1 MENKE
6 LFELT
11 NPQKSIWYT
20 EQFYSGTTV
29 NNICTS
35 GTVFGDIAENL
46 LKQAIK
52 NVVKQNDS
60 FRIHV
65 VLENNIAKQ
74 YIADYKDFN
83 IDVEYIDDESE
94 IERVEKEEA
103 KYKFDV
109 IDSDLFKFKLAIS
122 EGHFAS
128 IILTVNHLIADSWAL
143 GLVIQEILRNYN
155 VLKNNEEITQETF
168 SYVDYINSE
177 KEYKS
182 SKKFENDKSYW
193 NEIFETIPEQATIP
207 SLNNS
212 IKDLSYNAKRLS
224 FEINKELLSKIN
236 DFCRENNIS
245 IFNFFMAIFSIYIGR
260 VSNIDDFVIGTP
272 ILNRSNFKE
281 KHTTGM
287 FVNTVPVRVNNLN
300 DGTFK
305 NLASNF
311 ATKMMGIL
319 RHQKYSYNSV
329 LEDLRAKNE
338 NVPNL
343 YNIIISYQVTKA
355 IDEKFGNYKTNW
367 TFNNYC
373 ANDFNIHIYDI
384 NDTGDLI
391 INYDYLIDKYSAED
405 VTDVH
410 NRIINM
416 INQVLNDNDIGS
428 SDIEIV
434 TPEEK
439 DKILNVFNNTK
450 VDYPKDKTIVDL
462 FEEQVEKTPD
472 NIAVVFEDEKLT
484 YKELN
489 EKANSLARYLINQ
502 DIKPGTVIGLRL
514 NKRLEMIIGILAIIK
529 SGCCYLPI
537 NMQYPQ
543 DRVDFMLSDSNAKLL
558 LGTEDSLTDMEI
570 NLPKI
575 DINLNNDN
583 IYSYETTNLGL
594 KISPE
599 DLIYIIYTS
608 GSTGKPKG
616 AMLCHRNVVR
626 LFKNNKFLFD
636 FSENDAWT
644 MFHSVAFDFS
654 VWEMYGALLF
664 GGKLVLVSD
673 EVAQDPELFLN
684 LMRKEHVTVLNQ
696 TPTYFYKLLKVEL
709 EKEDTDLSVR
719 YIVFGGEALKPNLIK
734 GWYLKY
740 PETKLIN
747 MYGITETT
755 VHVTFKELSES
766 DLESSSSNIGVPI
779 PTLHVIVVDKNLKL
793 LPFGTMGEMC
803 VLGEGVFK
811 GYLNREDLNKTKL
824 IKIPEYSD
832 KLIYRS
838 GDTAIMHKDGHLEY
852 MGRIDTQ
859 VKIRGFRVELGEI
872 EEKILKYSN
881 IDTCIVTKKVDEFD
895 RELLCAYYIKNG
907 PLNIS
912 ALRILLNKHLPAYM
926 VPQYFI
932 EIDKVPIN
940 INGKT
945 DFKAL
950 PLPQNAQTGVEMIK
964 PRNEIDKHLLEI
976 YEKFLHVNNV
986 SMSDSFFEL
995 GGDSLTAINISE
1007 TISKE
1012 LNVEVT
1018 VKDILDKNIIMNLS
1032 DYISGLSNT
1041 DKSSFK
1047 ILPAEEAEFYPL
1059 SSAQKRIY
1067 YASKMIGDENI
1078 VYNVPGAILVNS
1090 ILDKEKVEKC
1100 FKEIIKKQSSFRTSF
1115 LMVND
1120 SIMQKINKSVN
1131 FKINTFENKSTE
1143 INTLINTFPK
1153 AFNLENAPLLRVDLH
1168 YLDNGKTL
1176 LLLESHHIIMDG
1188 SSLEILINEFC
1199 KLYNGENIDNLDI
1212 EYKDFSVWENNFL
1225 ESDMVKDAENYWL
1238 SKFKDSEIPAINLP
1252 YDFSVPSSRS
1262 YNGNTISKQISEKD
1276 FDKYIVSAKK
1286 FGVSPYMFFLSAL
1299 FVLLYKYTGQ
1309 EEIIV
1314 GSPVSGR
1321 NNNQL
1326 QHIIGMFVN
1335 NIAVDG
1341 KIDSSKKFAEFLDA
1355 IKQQVLSD
1363 LEYQNYPYNL
1373 LVKNLDIPSDSTNNP
1388 LFDVMF
1394 AYQNANSNKLTLG
1407 DESVEIIK
1415 SASGISKFNL
1425 SIEIEPD
1432 TRVVNLEYR
1441 TDLFKEDTINRLFE
1455 HFINT
1460 LNVICEN
1467 DDILIKDI
1475 SIISDEEKNRILY
1488 EFNATAVDY
1497 PNDKSV
1503 IELFEDQVKKT
1514 PDNIALVFENTSLT
1528 YKELNEKANQLANF
1542 IKAEGFVPEDIICI
1556 LLDKS
1561 IEMIIAVLAILKNRC
1576 AYLPIDITYPEERIE
1591 YIIKDSKSKL
1601 LLTSKNQNTFNLP
1614 IKSIYIDLDN
1624 NNIYN
1629 SNYKDNISMT
1639 RNSNDLAY
1647 IMYTSGS
1654 TGNPK
1659 GVMIENKSISR
1670 LIINNNYI
1678 KFLEN
1683 DRILQT
1689 GSIVFDACTF
1699 EIWGAFLNG
1708 LPLYIIKKED
1718 LLDESTFHEYIL
1730 KNKITV
1736 LWLTAPLFNQL
1747 CESNPHMFK
1756 TIRCLLT
1763 GGDVLSPK
1771 HINMA
1776 KLANPNL
1783 TIINGYGP
1791 TENTTFSCCYQIDK
1805 KYADSIPIGG
1815 PIANSTGYV
1824 VSTDNNLQPIGLPGE
1839 LWVGGDG
1846 IARGYFNNDK
1856 LTSDK
1861 FIYSNLVNARVYK
1874 TGDLVKWDS
1883 NGHLIFLGRIDNQI
1897 KIRGFRVELSEIT
1910 TVINSYEG
1918 IREAYT
1924 IFDTVHS
1931 QKSICSYLVADKRID
1946 FGDLKKYLGNHLPK
1960 YMIPTYFMQLDFLPI
1975 NQNGKV
1981 NKKLLPKNFE
1991 IHSTKDIILPSSDL
2005 EKKLYDI
2012 FANILN
2018 ISDFSIDDNFFNLG
2032 GDSINAMK
2040 LEVEALKNN
2049 INVTYGDIFKYPS
2062 VKDLANY
2069 IVSCKNTEY
2078 NASNIKEDFKKF
2090 DLILKGNTV
2099 ENLFSESVKLT
2110 PINNVLLTGVTGF
2123 LGSHILDSFIKNT
2136 TGKIYCLIR
2145 PKNNISAKERLKNTL
2160 NFYFDDNY
2168 NYLIDDRIICVEGDI
2183 TKDNLGLSNDDYI
2196 RLGNEITTV
2205 IHSAALVK
2213 HFGNYEEFENINV
2226 GGTKNL
2232 ITFSKKF
2239 NCRLMHIS
2247 TISVSGNNFAEGSFI
2262 ENDFSEDIDYDET
2275 KFYINQNLE
2284 NLYVKSKFLAEK
2296 LVFEAINDGLQ
2307 AYVLRMGNL
2316 TSRYSEGKFQ
2326 QNHYENAFVNRI
2338 KSLLQIGSIPEYM
2351 QEGYVEFTPIDCCA
2365 DAIIDIANHY
2375 NPAFTVFH
2383 VFNEKHVQ
2391 LLDLYDMLR
2400 KIGIDVNIVSTEDFN
2415 TIINNLLEDD
2425 NSTEILSGIIR
2436 DFNSEKKLIYQ
2447 SNIKIKSD
2455 FTKQFLEN
2463 IGFEWPYID
2472 INYIRNYFKYL
2483 IDIGY
2488 LNVKL
2493 KEN

>member
-65 VLENNIAKQ
+65 ILENNIAKQ

-94 IERVEKEEA
+94 IERVEKEEV

-122 EGHFAS
+122 EGNFAC

-155 VLKNNEEITQETF
+155 ALKNNEEITQETF

-300 DGTFK
+300 EGSFK
-305 NLASNF
+305 NLASDF

-355 IDEKFGNYKTNW
+355 FDEKFGDYKTNW

-405 VTDVH
+405 VIDVH
-410 NRIINM
+410 NRIVHM
-416 INQVLNDNDIGS
+416 INQVLTDNDIGS

-434 TPEEK
+434 TPVEK
-439 DKILNVFNNTK
+439 DKILNVFNNTD
-450 VDYPKDKTIVDL
+450 VDYPRDKTIVDL

-472 NIAVVFEDEKLT
+472 NVAVAFEDKKLT
-484 YKELN
+484 YRELN

-626 LFKNNKFLFD
+626 LFKNDKFLFD

-1032 DYISGLSNT
+1032 DYISGLSNI

-1143 INTLINTFPK
+1143 INNLINTFPK
-1153 AFNLENAPLLRVDLH
+1153 AFNLENAPLLRVELH

-1199 KLYNGENIDNLDI
+1199 RLYNGENIDNLDI
-1212 EYKDFSVWENNFL
+1212 EYKDFSVWENDFL
-1225 ESDMVKDAENYWL
+1225 ESDMVKESENYWL
-1238 SKFKDSEIPAINLP
+1238 DKFKNSEIPAINLP

-1314 GSPVSGR
+1314 GSPVTGR

-1326 QHIIGMFVN
+1326 QDIIGMFVN

-1355 IKQQVLSD
+1355 VKQQVLSD
-1363 LEYQNYPYNL
+1363 LKYQNYPYNL
-1373 LVKNLDIPSDSTNNP
+1373 LVKKLDISSDSTNNP

-1441 TDLFKEDTINRLFE
+1441 SDLFKEDTINRLFE

-1488 EFNATAVDY
+1488 EFNDAEFKYNTDDY
-1497 PNDKSV
+1497 
-1503 IELFEDQVKKT
+1503 IHTLFEKQVELT
-1514 PDNIALVFENTSLT
+1514 PNSIALVFEEKTLT
-1528 YKELNEKANQLANF
+1528 YKELNEKANAIAFYLRNNNISQN
-1542 IKAEGFVPEDIICI
+1542 DIVGIM
-1556 LLDKS
+1556 LSRSL
-1561 IEMIIAVLAILKNRC
+1561 ELIIAMLGVLKSGSSYI
-1576 AYLPIDITYPEERIE
+1576 PIDPTYPQKRIE
-1591 YIIKDSKSKL
+1591 YMLQNSNAKL
-1601 LLTSKNQNTFNLP
+1601 LLTNDEISENIDFENKL
-1614 IKSIYIDLDN
+1614 SIDLN
-1624 NNIYN
+1624 NRNLYCLN
-1629 SNYKDNISMT
+1629 KNNLDCNISPE
-1639 RNSNDLAY
+1639 SSAY
-1647 IMYTSGS
+1647 IIYTSGS
-1654 TGNPK
+1654 TGLPK
-1659 GVMIENKSISR
+1659 GVVLKHKSLTNLCYYLNKKVEFLKDNCKYKNMISVTTASFDIFIFESLICLQKGLKVIIANENEQR
-1670 LIINNNYI
+1670 MPNLLNNLIIKNNANAI
-1678 KFLEN
+1678 QMTPSRMQFFIDNIN
-1683 DRILQT
+1683 DIPALSQLKYVVLA
-1689 GSIVFDACTF
+1689 G
-1699 EIWGAFLNG
+1699 EP
-1708 LPLYIIKKED
+1708 LPLNLKNTLISLGIKKV
-1718 LLDESTFHEYIL
+1718 Y
-1730 KNKITV
+1730 
-1736 LWLTAPLFNQL
+1736 
-1747 CESNPHMFK
+1747 
-1756 TIRCLLT
+1756 
-1763 GGDVLSPK
+1763 
-1771 HINMA
+1771 
-1776 KLANPNL
+1776 
-1783 TIINGYGP
+1783 NGYGP
-1791 TENTTFSCCYQIDK
+1791 SETTVFSTFTDVTNQSYINIGKPLHNTQMYLLDK
-1805 KYADSIPIGG
+1805 D
-1815 PIANSTGYV
+1815 
-1824 VSTDNNLQPIGLPGE
+1824 
-1839 LWVGGDG
+1839 
-1846 IARGYFNNDK
+1846 
-1856 LTSDK
+1856 
-1861 FIYSNLVNARVYK
+1861 SNLVPVGIAGELYISGDGVGKGYLNRDDLTKERFLDNPFDTSLKMYK
-1874 TGDLVKWDS
+1874 TGDLCKYDE
-1883 NGHLIFLGRIDNQI
+1883 NGELYYLERIDNQV
-1897 KIRGFRVELSEIT
+1897 KIRGLRIELTEIENKILEFPFIKKAK
-1910 TVINSYEG
+1910 VIKQQIGNREFISAYFIATRR
-1918 IREAYT
+1918 IRIT
-1924 IFDTVHS
+1924 
-1931 QKSICSYLVADKRID
+1931 
-1946 FGDLKKYLGNHLPK
+1946 DLRKYLSDLLPN
-1960 YMIPTYFMQLDFLPI
+1960 YMIPSYFTPLDDFPYTP
-1975 NQNGKV
+1975 NGKIDK
-1981 NKKLLPKNFE
+1981 NALPVP
-1991 IHSTKDIILPSSDL
+1991 TGILNDNHKYVPPKTDL
-2005 EKKLYDI
+2005 ELKLVSI
-2012 FANILN
+2012 WEQILN
-2018 ISDFSIDDNFFNLG
+2018 TKPIGITDNFFELG
-2032 GDSINAMK
+2032 GDSILAMT
-2040 LEVEALKNN
+2040 LNIQLLKMTNK
-2049 INVTYGDIFKYPS
+2049 ITYSDIFSCPTIMELENKINSFTEENHVDNLSELKDKYSKILSKTIDLPS
-2062 VKDLANY
+2062 RLEY
-2069 IVSCKNTEY
+2069 SSPKN
-2078 NASNIKEDFKKF
+2078 I
-2090 DLILKGNTV
+2090 
-2099 ENLFSESVKLT
+2099 
-2110 PINNVLLTGVTGF
+2110 LLTGVTGF
-2123 LGSHILDSFIKNT
+2123 LGIHILDSFLRNES
-2136 TGKIYCLIR
+2136 GNIYAIIR
-2145 PKNNISAKERLKNTL
+2145 REPGLSPKDKLL
-2160 NFYFDDNY
+2160 NKLHYYFGNKYDAELDN
-2168 NYLIDDRIICVEGDI
+2168 RIFIIEGDTSI
-2183 TKDNLGLSNDDYI
+2183 QAFGLNQENLFKLVNSIDTIINAAAKVSHYGSYKDFYNVNVKSVENL
-2196 RLGNEITTV
+2196 V
-2205 IHSAALVK
+2205 
-2213 HFGNYEEFENINV
+2213 NIAN
-2226 GGTKNL
+2226 
-2232 ITFSKKF
+2232 TFNKK
-2239 NCRLMHIS
+2239 LYHIS
-2247 TISVSGNNFAEGSFI
+2247 TLSVSGNSFVDQYYNEQDFTSDIDFAE
-2262 ENDFSEDIDYDET
+2262 NN
-2275 KFYINQNLE
+2275 FYIGQSLDNV
-2284 NLYVKSKFLAEK
+2284 YIKSKFEAER
-2296 LVFEAINDGLQ
+2296 LIMDAILNGID
-2307 AYVLRMGNL
+2307 AYILRVGNL
-2316 TSRYSEGKFQ
+2316 MPRYVDGKFQ
-2326 QNHYENAFVNRI
+2326 ENYMDNAYINRI
-2338 KSLLQIGSIPEYM
+2338 NSFYKIGYIPNNVLDAYL
-2351 QEGYVEFTPIDCCA
+2351 EFTPIDYTA
-2365 DAIIDIANHY
+2365 NAILKIMQFSTSTNRIFHIFNH
-2375 NPAFTVFH
+2375 NHIFI
-2383 VFNEKHVQ
+2383 KK
-2391 LLDLYDMLR
+2391 LLSILQNFGR
-2400 KIGIDVNIVSTEDFN
+2400 EIKIVETEEFKKLIKNILNSKKSNILN
-2415 TIINNLLEDD
+2415 TIINDFDKDMNLTYE
-2425 NSTEILSGIIR
+2425 SKI
-2436 DFNSEKKLIYQ
+2436 KL
-2447 SNIKIKSD
+2447 KSD
-2455 FTKQFLEN
+2455 FTVQYLKLCNFK
-2463 IGFEWPYID
+2463 WPLIKD
-2472 INYIRNYFKYL
+2472 NYIKF
-2483 IDIGY
+2483 I
-2488 LNVKL
+2488 LNL
-2493 KEN
+2493 LEGE

>member
-212 IKDLSYNAKRLS
+212 IKDLSYNANRLS

-236 DFCRENNIS
+236 DFSRENNIS

-287 FVNTVPVRVNNLN
+287 FVNTVPVRVNILN

-355 IDEKFGNYKTNW
+355 FDEKFGDYKTNW

-439 DKILNVFNNTK
+439 DKILNVFNNTN

-462 FEEQVEKTPD
+462 FEEQIEKTPD

-575 DINLNNDN
+575 DINLSNDN

-626 LFKNNKFLFD
+626 LFKNDKFLFD

-755 VHVTFKELSES
+755 VHVTFKELSEL

-1225 ESDMVKDAENYWL
+1225 ESDMVKESENYWL

-1262 YNGNTISKQISEKD
+1262 YKGNTISKQISEKD

-1373 LVKNLDIPSDSTNNP
+1373 LVKKLDIPSDSTNNP

>member
-20 EQFYSGTTV
+20 EQFYSETTV

-35 GTVFGDIAENL
+35 GTVYGKINENL
-46 LKQAIK
+46 LKQAVK

-60 FRIHV
+60 FRIRV

-83 IDVEYIDDESE
+83 IDVEYINDESE
-94 IERVEKEEA
+94 IERVEKEEV

-122 EGHFAS
+122 EDNFAC
-128 IILTVNHLIADSWAL
+128 IFLTVNHLIADSWAL

-155 VLKNNEEITQETF
+155 ALKNNEEITQETF

-207 SLNNS
+207 SLNNN
-212 IKDLSYNAKRLS
+212 IKNLSYNAKRLS

-236 DFCRENNIS
+236 VFCRENNIS
-245 IFNFFMAIFSIYIGR
+245 TFNFFMAIFSIYIGR

-305 NLASNF
+305 NLASDF

-355 IDEKFGNYKTNW
+355 FDEKFGDYKTNW

-405 VTDVH
+405 VIDVH
-410 NRIINM
+410 NRIVHM
-416 INQVLNDNDIGS
+416 INQVLTDNDIGS

-434 TPEEK
+434 TPVEK
-439 DKILNVFNNTK
+439 DKILNVFNNTD
-450 VDYPKDKTIVDL
+450 VDYPRDKTIVDL

-472 NIAVVFEDEKLT
+472 NVAVVFEDKKLT
-484 YKELN
+484 YRELN

-575 DINLNNDN
+575 DINLNNYN

-626 LFKNNKFLFD
+626 LFKNDKFLFNFD
-636 FSENDAWT
+636 ENDAWT

-684 LMRKEHVTVLNQ
+684 LMRKENVTVLNQ

-811 GYLNREDLNKTKL
+811 GYLNREDLNETKL

-1143 INTLINTFPK
+1143 INNLINTFPK
-1153 AFNLENAPLLRVDLH
+1153 AFNLENAPLLRVELH

-1212 EYKDFSVWENNFL
+1212 EYKDFSVWENKFL

-1238 SKFKDSEIPAINLP
+1238 DKFKDSEIPAINLP
-1252 YDFSVPSSRS
+1252 YDFSIPSSMS
-1262 YNGNTISKQISEKD
+1262 YKGNTISKQISEKD
-1276 FDKYIVSAKK
+1276 FDKYIISAKK

-1314 GSPVSGR
+1314 GSPVTGR

-1326 QHIIGMFVN
+1326 QDIIGMFVN

-1341 KIDSSKKFAEFLDA
+1341 KIDSSKKFSEFLYA

-1363 LEYQNYPYNL
+1363 LGYQNYPYNS
-1373 LVKNLDIPSDSTNNP
+1373 LVKKLDIPNDSSNNP

-1460 LNVICEN
+1460 LNMVSE
-1467 DDILIKDI
+1467 DSDILIKDI
-1475 SIISDEEKNRILY
+1475 SIISDEEKNKILY
-1488 EFNATAVDY
+1488 DFNNTHIDFNSSKTITQLIEEQVLKSKDKTAVIF
-1497 PNDKSV
+1497 K
-1503 IELFEDQVKKT
+1503 
-1514 PDNIALVFENTSLT
+1514 DNKFS
-1528 YKELNEKANQLANF
+1528 YKELNEKANQLAFYLRSMGVKQNS
-1542 IKAEGFVPEDIICI
+1542 IVGI
-1556 LLDKS
+1556 LIDRS
-1561 IEMIIAVLAILKNRC
+1561 IEMVICMLGILKAGG
-1576 AYLPIDITYPEERIE
+1576 AYLPIDPTYPRERIN
-1591 YIIKDSKSKL
+1591 YIIDDSSVNIILTKEHLKYLIDKDI
-1601 LLTSKNQNTFNLP
+1601 NVINV
-1614 IKSIYIDLDN
+1614 DLSSSD
-1624 NNIYN
+1624 IYN
-1629 SNYKDNISMT
+1629 SYAKDNLPVINTS
-1639 RNSNDLAY
+1639 SDLAY
-1647 IMYTSGS
+1647 LIYTSGS
-1654 TGNPK
+1654 TGKPK
-1659 GVMIENKSISR
+1659 GVELTHKNVNNFIVATTSKIKFEGTIVSVTTFCFDIFVLESLLPLQKGLTIVLADEEEQNIPKLLNKICLKNNVTMIQTTPSR
-1670 LIINNNYI
+1670 MSLLLSDSSFTYI
-1678 KFLEN
+1678 KNLKTIMLGGEPFPDN
-1683 DRILQT
+1683 
-1689 GSIVFDACTF
+1689 
-1699 EIWGAFLNG
+1699 
-1708 LPLYIIKKED
+1708 
-1718 LLDESTFHEYIL
+1718 LLLTL
-1730 KNKITV
+1730 KN
-1736 LWLTAPLFNQL
+1736 LTSSSIFN
-1747 CESNPHMFK
+1747 M
-1756 TIRCLLT
+1756 
-1763 GGDVLSPK
+1763 
-1771 HINMA
+1771 
-1776 KLANPNL
+1776 
-1783 TIINGYGP
+1783 YGP
-1791 TENTTFSCCYQIDK
+1791 TETTVWS
-1805 KYADSIPIGG
+1805 SIKDLSNCEKITIGKPIGNTQFYILDTNLNPV
-1815 PIANSTGYV
+1815 PIGTPGKLFIGGYGVAKGYYNKLELTKSKFINNPFEENDIIYDTGDIAKWTSTGEV
-1824 VSTDNNLQPIGLPGE
+1824 IC
-1839 LWVGGDG
+1839 
-1846 IARGYFNNDK
+1846 
-1856 LTSDK
+1856 
-1861 FIYSNLVNARVYK
+1861 
-1874 TGDLVKWDS
+1874 
-1883 NGHLIFLGRIDNQI
+1883 LGRSDFQV
-1897 KIRGFRVELSEIT
+1897 KIRVLRIELGEIENKILQFSNIKKAIVCVKTDSLNRQFLCAYFISDQRISISELKNYL
-1910 TVINSYEG
+1910 NS
-1918 IREAYT
+1918 
-1924 IFDTVHS
+1924 F
-1931 QKSICSYLVADKRID
+1931 
-1946 FGDLKKYLGNHLPK
+1946 LPN
-1960 YMIPTYFMQLDFLPI
+1960 YMIPNFLI
-1975 NQNGKV
+1975 Q
-1981 NKKLLPKNFE
+1981 
-1991 IHSTKDIILPSSDL
+1991 
-2005 EKKLYDI
+2005 
-2012 FANILN
+2012 
-2018 ISDFSIDDNFFNLG
+2018 ISDFPYTPNGKIDRKSLPDFNIQNDINNAILPKTKTQKQISAIFEKLLCISPISIDDNFFEIG
-2032 GDSINAMK
+2032 GDSI
-2040 LEVEALKNN
+2040 LALKLQIELLNRN
-2049 INVTYGDIFKYPS
+2049 INISYADIFVHNTIRKLSEKIDTLNDEAYQLDDNQNYDYS
-2062 VKDLANY
+2062 KINALLNKNNEANM
-2069 IVSCKNTEY
+2069 INI
-2078 NASNIKEDFKKF
+2078 SNQKID
-2090 DLILKGNTV
+2090 G
-2099 ENLFSESVKLT
+2099 
-2110 PINNVLLTGVTGF
+2110 VLLTGATGF
-2123 LGSHILDSFIKNT
+2123 LGIHILADLLDNT
-2136 TGKIYCLIR
+2136 DAKVYCLLRKDPSTTVTQKLLNRLHYYFGNKYDSLLNNRFFVIEA
-2145 PKNNISAKERLKNTL
+2145 KVTKDTLGISKDLEIVIANNIS
-2160 NFYFDDNY
+2160 F
-2168 NYLIDDRIICVEGDI
+2168 
-2183 TKDNLGLSNDDYI
+2183 
-2196 RLGNEITTV
+2196 V
-2205 IHSAALVK
+2205 INSAAIVK
-2213 HFGNYEEFENINV
+2213 HFGSYDTFRKTNVDIVNCLINFCLEYD
-2226 GGTKNL
+2226 KKL
-2232 ITFSKKF
+2232 IQ
-2239 NCRLMHIS
+2239 IS
-2247 TISVSGNNFAEGSFI
+2247 TTSVSGNSLFDLATQKQTFNEDVYFT
-2262 ENDFSEDIDYDET
+2262 ENKLYIGQPLDNVYIKT
-2275 KFYINQNLE
+2275 KFE
-2284 NLYVKSKFLAEK
+2284 SEK
-2296 LVFEAINDGLQ
+2296 LIFENIITKKLKAL
-2307 AYVLRMGNL
+2307 VLRVGNI
-2316 TSRYSEGKFQ
+2316 TNRFSDGKFQ
-2326 QNHYENAFVNRI
+2326 FNNTENAFANRLKFFLLI
-2338 KSLLQIGSIPEYM
+2338 KCIPNYLRSS
-2351 QEGYVEFTPIDCCA
+2351 YIEFTPVDILA
-2365 DAIIDIANHY
+2365 DAIIRSIKFSNDNVSVLHLYNQNHLY
-2375 NPAFTVFH
+2375 MEKLVEFLYEENFKFVDDDYFTSLMKSKL
-2383 VFNEKHVQ
+2383 NDEKNISN
-2391 LLDLYDMLR
+2391 LSFILNDLDSNNKLVYDSKIKITNGISKKFLD
-2400 KIGIDVNIVSTEDFN
+2400 KIGFSWPQITKEY
-2415 TIINNLLEDD
+2415 IIN
-2425 NSTEILSGIIR
+2425 
-2436 DFNSEKKLIYQ
+2436 LIK
-2447 SNIKIKSD
+2447 NI
-2455 FTKQFLEN
+2455 
-2463 IGFEWPYID
+2463 
-2472 INYIRNYFKYL
+2472 
-2483 IDIGY
+2483 
-2488 LNVKL
+2488 
-2493 KEN
+2493 

>member
-1 MENKE
+1 MENKKF
-6 LFELT
+6 FELT

-20 EQFYSGTTV
+20 EQYYNGTTV

-35 GTVFGDIAENL
+35 GTVYGKIDENL
-46 LKQAIK
+46 LKQAIN

-65 VLENNIAKQ
+65 VLDNNIAKQ
-74 YIADYKDFN
+74 YIAEYKEFN
-83 IDVEYIDDESE
+83 IDVEYINDESQ
-94 IERVEKEEA
+94 IESIEKDEV
-103 KYKFDV
+103 KYKFEV

-122 EGHFAS
+122 KNNFAC
-128 IILTVNHLIADSWAL
+128 IILTVNHLIADSWSL

-155 VLKNNEEITQETF
+155 SLKNNEEITQETF

-177 KEYKS
+177 KEYKA
-182 SKKFENDKSYW
+182 SKKFENDKAYW
-193 NEIFETIPEQATIP
+193 SEIFKTIPEQATIP

-212 IKDLSYNAKRLS
+212 IKDLSYNANRLS
-224 FEINKELLSKIN
+224 FEINKDLLSRIN
-236 DFCRENNIS
+236 VFCRENNIS

-300 DGTFK
+300 DGSFK

-329 LEDLRAKNE
+329 LEDLREKNE

-355 IDEKFGNYKTNW
+355 FNEKFGNYKTNW

-391 INYDYLIDKYSAED
+391 INYDYLIDKYSIED

-416 INQVLNDNDIGS
+416 INQILENTDINS
-428 SDIEIV
+428 IDIEIV

-450 VDYPKDKTIVDL
+450 VDYPRDKTIVDL

-472 NIAVVFEDEKLT
+472 NVAVVFNDEKLT
-484 YKELN
+484 YRELN
-489 EKANSLARYLINQ
+489 EKANSLANYLISQ
-502 DIKPGTVIGLRL
+502 GVQPHTVIGLRL

-529 SGCCYLPI
+529 CGCCYLPI
-537 NMQYPQ
+537 NMQYPE
-543 DRVDFMLSDSNAKLL
+543 DRVNYMLSDSSAKLL
-558 LGTEDSLTDMEI
+558 LGTQDSLTDMNF
-570 NLPKI
+570 NLQNI
-575 DINLNNDN
+575 DIDLNNSNIYNYDDKNLN
-583 IYSYETTNLGL
+583 L

-626 LFKNNKFLFD
+626 LFKNDKFLFD
-636 FSENDAWT
+636 FSENDVWT

-673 EVAQDPELFLN
+673 EIAQDPELFLN
-684 LMRKEHVTVLNQ
+684 LMRKEHVTILNQ

-709 EKEDTDLSVR
+709 ERDDTDLSVR

-755 VHVTFKELSES
+755 VHVTFKELSEL
-766 DLESSSSNIGVPI
+766 DLESPSSNIGVPI
-779 PTLHVIVVDKNLKL
+779 PTLHVIIVDKNLKL
-793 LPFGTMGEMC
+793 LPFGTIGEMC

-824 IKIPEYSD
+824 IHIPEYSD

-838 GDTAIMHKDGHLEY
+838 GDTAIMHRDGHLEY

-881 IDTCIVTKKVDEFD
+881 IDTCIVTKKIDEFN

-912 ALRILLNKHLPAYM
+912 ALRILLHKHLPAYM

-950 PLPQNAQTGVEMIK
+950 PLPQKAQTGTEMVH
-964 PRNEIDKHLLEI
+964 PRNDLDKRLLEI
-976 YEKFLHVNNV
+976 YEHYLHVNNV
-986 SMSDSFFEL
+986 SMSDSFFDL

-1012 LNVEVT
+1012 FNVEVT
-1018 VKDILDKNIIMNLS
+1018 VKDILDKSIIMNLS
-1032 DYISGLSNT
+1032 DYISGLAVS
-1041 DKSSFK
+1041 DKKSFE
-1047 ILPAEEAEFYPL
+1047 IMPAEDAEFYPL

-1078 VYNVPGAILVNS
+1078 VYNIPGAILVDS
-1090 ILDKEKVEKC
+1090 VLDKEKVEKC
-1100 FKEIIKKQSSFRTSF
+1100 FKKIIKTQSSFRTSF
-1115 LMVND
+1115 LMLND
-1120 SIMQKINKSVN
+1120 SIVQKINKSVN
-1131 FKINTFENKSTE
+1131 FSVNTYENKSTE
-1143 INTLINTFPK
+1143 IDNLINNFPK
-1153 AFNLENAPLLRVDLH
+1153 AFDLENAPLLRVELH

-1188 SSLEILINEFC
+1188 TSLEILINEFC
-1199 KLYNGENIDNLDI
+1199 KLYNNENLENLNI
-1212 EYKDFSVWENNFL
+1212 EYKDFAVWENKYL
-1225 ESDMVKDAENYWL
+1225 ESDMVKESENYWVN
-1238 SKFKDSEIPAINLP
+1238 KFKDSEIPAINLP
-1252 YDFSVPSSRS
+1252 YDFSIPSSRS
-1262 YNGNTISKQISEKD
+1262 YKGNTISRKISEKD
-1276 FDKYIVSAKK
+1276 FNKYMTSAKK
-1286 FGVSPYMFFLSAL
+1286 FGVSPYMFFLSTL

-1309 EEIIV
+1309 EEIII
-1314 GSPVSGR
+1314 GSPVTGR
-1321 NNNQL
+1321 RNNQL
-1326 QHIIGMFVN
+1326 QDIIGMFVN

-1341 KIDSSKKFAEFLDA
+1341 KIDSSKKFAEFLNT
-1355 IKQQVLSD
+1355 IKQQVLND
-1363 LEYQNYPYNL
+1363 LEYQDYPYNL
-1373 LVKNLDIPSDSTNNP
+1373 LVKKLGISNDSTNNP

-1407 DESVEIIK
+1407 NESVEIIK
-1415 SASGISKFNL
+1415 SSSGISKFNL

-1441 TDLFKEDTINRLFE
+1441 TDLFKESTIDRLFE
-1455 HFINT
+1455 HFINA
-1460 LNVICEN
+1460 LNIISDNN
-1467 DDILIKDI
+1467 DVLIKDI
-1475 SIISDEEKNRILY
+1475 SIISEEEKNKILY
-1488 EFNATAVDY
+1488 EFNATAVNY
-1497 PNDKSV
+1497 PNDKSI
-1503 IELFEDQVKKT
+1503 IELFEEQVEKT
-1514 PDNIALVFENTSLT
+1514 PDNTALVFENDSLT

-1542 IKAEGFVPEDIICI
+1542 IKTEGFAPEDIICI

-1561 IEMIIAVLAILKNRC
+1561 IEMIIAILAILKNRC
-1576 AYLPIDITYPEERIE
+1576 AYLPIDITYPQERIE

-1629 SNYKDNISMT
+1629 SDSKANISMT
-1639 RNSNDLAY
+1639 RNSTDLAY

-1678 KFLEN
+1678 KFQKN

-1718 LLDESTFHEYIL
+1718 LLDESIFHEYIL

-1756 TIRCLLT
+1756 TVRCLLT

-1771 HINMA
+1771 HINMV

-1805 KYADSIPIGG
+1805 KYTDSIPIGG
-1815 PIANSTGYV
+1815 PIANSTCYV
-1824 VSTDNNLQPIGLPGE
+1824 VSNDNNLQPIGIPGE

-1846 IARGYFNNDK
+1846 VARGYFNNDK
-1856 LTSDK
+1856 MTSEK
-1861 FIYSNLVNARVYK
+1861 FIYSNIVNTRIYK

-1883 NGHLIFLGRIDNQI
+1883 DGHLIFLGRIDNQI
-1897 KIRGFRVELSEIT
+1897 KIRGFRVELSEIS
-1910 TVINSYEG
+1910 TVINSYEHVK
-1918 IREAYT
+1918 EVYT
-1924 IFDTVHS
+1924 IFDTVHN
-1931 QKSICSYLVADKRID
+1931 KKAICSYIVADKEIN
-1946 FGDLKKYLGNHLPK
+1946 FEDLKKYLGNQLPK
-1960 YMIPTYFMQLDFLPI
+1960 YMIPTYFMQLDSLPI

-1991 IHSTKDIILPSSDL
+1991 IHSNKDIILPSSNL
-2005 EKKLYDI
+2005 EQKIYDI
-2012 FANILN
+2012 FANILD
-2018 ISDFSIDDNFFNLG
+2018 ISDFSILDNFFSLG
-2032 GDSINAMK
+2032 GDSISAMK
-2040 LEVEALKNN
+2040 LEVAALKNDIN
-2049 INVTYGDIFKYPS
+2049 ITYGDIFKYPS
-2062 VKDLANY
+2062 VRELSNYVSSYKDNKDNNSTTREDY
-2069 IVSCKNTEY
+2069 
-2078 NASNIKEDFKKF
+2078 KEF
-2090 DLILKGNTV
+2090 DSILKGNTLK
-2099 ENLFSESVKLT
+2099 NLYNTTVKFT

-2123 LGSHILDSFIKNT
+2123 LGSHILNSFIKNT
-2136 TGKIYCLIR
+2136 NGKIYCLIR

-2183 TKDNLGLSNDDYI
+2183 TKDHLGLSDDDYI
-2196 RLGNEITTV
+2196 KLGNEITTV

-2226 GGTKNL
+2226 GGTKSL
-2232 ITFSKKF
+2232 INFSKNF

-2247 TISVSGNNFAEGSFI
+2247 TISVSGNNFAEGSFVD
-2262 ENDFSEDIDYDET
+2262 NGFTEDINYDET
-2275 KFYINQNLE
+2275 NFYINQNLE

-2338 KSLLQIGSIPEYM
+2338 KSLLQIGSIPDYM
-2351 QEGYVEFTPIDCCA
+2351 QDGYVEFTPIDCCA
-2365 DAIIDIANHY
+2365 DAIINIANHY

-2400 KIGIDVNIVSTEDFN
+2400 KIGIDVNIVSEREFSN
-2415 TIINNLLEDD
+2415 IINKLLEDD
-2425 NSTEILSGIIR
+2425 NNNDILSGIIR
-2436 DFNSEKKLIYQ
+2436 DFNSEKKLVYQ

-2488 LNVKL
+2488 LNIKL
-2493 KEN
+2493 KED

>member
-35 GTVFGDIAENL
+35 GTVYGKINENL
-46 LKQAIK
+46 LKQAIN

-74 YIADYKDFN
+74 YIADYKEFN
-83 IDVEYIDDESE
+83 IDVEYINDESE
-94 IERVEKEEA
+94 IERVEKEEV

-122 EGHFAS
+122 ENNFAC

-155 VLKNNEEITQETF
+155 ALKNNEEINQETF

-182 SKKFENDKSYW
+182 GKKFENDKSYW

-245 IFNFFMAIFSIYIGR
+245 TFNFFMAIFSIYIGR

-300 DGTFK
+300 EGTFK

-355 IDEKFGNYKTNW
+355 FDEKFGNYKTNW

-391 INYDYLIDKYSAED
+391 INYDYLIDKYSDED
-405 VTDVH
+405 VTDIH
-410 NRIINM
+410 TRIIHM
-416 INQVLNDNDIGS
+416 INQILNDNDISS

-439 DKILNVFNNTK
+439 NKILNVFNNTA
-450 VDYPKDKTIVDL
+450 VDYPIDKTIVDL

-472 NIAVVFEDEKLT
+472 NVAVVFEDKKLT
-484 YKELN
+484 YRELN

-502 DIKPGTVIGLRL
+502 DNKPGTVIGLRL

-543 DRVDFMLSDSNAKLL
+543 DRVDFMLNDSNAKLL

-575 DINLNNDN
+575 DIDLSNDN
-583 IYSYETTNLGL
+583 IYSYDVNNLDL

-626 LFKNNKFLFD
+626 LFKNDKFLFD

-719 YIVFGGEALKPNLIK
+719 YIIFGGEALKPNLIK

-824 IKIPEYSD
+824 VKIPEYSD

-852 MGRIDTQ
+852 LGRIDTQ
-859 VKIRGFRVELGEI
+859 VKVRGFRVELGEI

-1047 ILPAEEAEFYPL
+1047 ILPAEESEFYPL

-1067 YASKMIGDENI
+1067 YACKMIGDENI
-1078 VYNVPGAILVNS
+1078 VYNISGKIEFNQH
-1090 ILDKEKVEKC
+1090 LDANKVKNI
-1100 FKEIIKKQSSFRTSF
+1100 FNKIVDRHVSFRTAF
-1115 LMVND
+1115 VIDNNEVK
-1120 SIMQKINKSVN
+1120 QKI
-1131 FKINTFENKSTE
+1131 INNVKLDIPVINSTE
-1143 INTLINTFPK
+1143 SEMLNNISNFVKPFILDT
-1153 AFNLENAPLLRVDLH
+1153 APLLRVELH
-1168 YLDNGKTL
+1168 YIGNKKTVL
-1176 LLLESHHIIMDG
+1176 LIDTHHIIMDG
-1188 SSLEILINEFC
+1188 TSLGNLINDFNN
-1199 KLYNGENIDNLDI
+1199 LYNDI
-1212 EYKDFSVWENNFL
+1212 ELPEKSINYIDYSVWEQQNLESEKMQVEEKYWIEKINNFPL
-1225 ESDMVKDAENYWL
+1225 QSL
-1238 SKFKDSEIPAINLP
+1238 NLP
-1252 YDFSVPSSRS
+1252 FDYNPKAIKTFAGNKISQKINDSDF
-1262 YNGNTISKQISEKD
+1262 KQLEDI
-1276 FDKYIVSAKK
+1276 AKIL
-1286 FGVSPYMFFLSAL
+1286 GVSPYILFISA
-1299 FVLLYKYTGQ
+1299 FIILLHKYTNQ
-1309 EEIIV
+1309 NEIVI
-1314 GSPVSGR
+1314 GSPIANREHSE
-1321 NNNQL
+1321 L
-1326 QHIIGMFVN
+1326 QNLIGMFVN
-1335 NIAVDG
+1335 NITITSIVN
-1341 KIDSSKKFAEFLDA
+1341 SNMKFSEFLHELKEQIFED
-1355 IKQQVLSD
+1355 INNQ
-1363 LEYQNYPYNL
+1363 EYPYDM
-1373 LVKNLDIPSDSTNNP
+1373 LVKKLNIPNNSP
-1388 LFDVMF
+1388 LFDVVF
-1394 AYQNANSNKLTLG
+1394 TYQNTENTSIISNNELATLQ
-1407 DESVEIIK
+1407 EIK
-1415 SASGISKFNL
+1415 NNISKFYITLEVQPN
-1425 SIEIEPD
+1425 SH
-1432 TRVVNLEYR
+1432 TVNLEYM
-1441 TDLFKEDTINRLFE
+1441 TDLFTLETMNSFMEHYIFILHQLKDNIN
-1455 HFINT
+1455 
-1460 LNVICEN
+1460 VS
-1467 DDILIKDI
+1467 IKDI
-1475 SIISDEEKNRILY
+1475 NIITPDEEKMLDK
-1488 EFNATAVDY
+1488 FNDTFEPVNNDTAV
-1497 PNDKSV
+1497 S
-1503 IELFEDQVKKT
+1503 LFEEQVRMN
-1514 PDNIALVFENTSLT
+1514 PENIALICNDEKLT
-1528 YKELNEKANQLANF
+1528 YAQLNAKANSLAHYLLQKGIKPNDIVCIMANRSLETIICMLGILKSGAAFLNLDPTYPVDRTKYYIDDSNVQYVLVQKELSEKVES
-1542 IKAEGFVPEDIICI
+1542 IKNC
-1556 LLDKS
+1556 
-1561 IEMIIAVLAILKNRC
+1561 
-1576 AYLPIDITYPEERIE
+1576 
-1591 YIIKDSKSKL
+1591 
-1601 LLTSKNQNTFNLP
+1601 
-1614 IKSIYIDLDN
+1614 IYIDLDSDF
-1624 NNIYN
+1624 YN
-1629 SNYKDNISMT
+1629 YNFENPNISVKDT
-1639 RNSNDLAY
+1639 DLSY
-1647 IMYTSGS
+1647 IIYTSGS
-1654 TGNPK
+1654 TGTPK
-1659 GVMIENKSISR
+1659 GVMLNQIGLANMTKAMTKVLNYLKEGNKHTIVSVTSTPFDIFVYEIIVSLTHGLKVVMANNAEHRNPKLLDTLIRKYNVDVMTVTPSLMKINYDNREPNSALALVKNMVFGGEPLPEKFVKDLKSLADDITIYNIYGPSEITILSNVQNLNGEKEITVGPPIMNTQIHILDKNMQRVPIGVIGEIYISGIQVG
-1670 LIINNNYI
+1670 LGYMGKPDMTSA
-1678 KFLEN
+1678 KFLN
-1683 DRILQT
+1683 NPFGPGKIYKSGDIGRWT
-1689 GSIVFDACTF
+1689 FDGKVQC
-1699 EIWGAFLNG
+1699 
-1708 LPLYIIKKED
+1708 
-1718 LLDESTFHEYIL
+1718 
-1730 KNKITV
+1730 
-1736 LWLTAPLFNQL
+1736 
-1747 CESNPHMFK
+1747 
-1756 TIRCLLT
+1756 
-1763 GGDVLSPK
+1763 
-1771 HINMA
+1771 
-1776 KLANPNL
+1776 
-1783 TIINGYGP
+1783 
-1791 TENTTFSCCYQIDK
+1791 
-1805 KYADSIPIGG
+1805 
-1815 PIANSTGYV
+1815 
-1824 VSTDNNLQPIGLPGE
+1824 
-1839 LWVGGDG
+1839 
-1846 IARGYFNNDK
+1846 
-1856 LTSDK
+1856 
-1861 FIYSNLVNARVYK
+1861 
-1874 TGDLVKWDS
+1874 
-1883 NGHLIFLGRIDNQI
+1883 LGRIDNQI
-1897 KIRGFRVELSEIT
+1897 KLRGLRIELGEIENKILEIDEISSAI
-1910 TVINSYEG
+1910 VNKIELDGKEILCGYYVSNLDIDESY
-1918 IREAYT
+1918 IK
-1924 IFDTVHS
+1924 DT
-1931 QKSICSYLVADKRID
+1931 LR
-1946 FGDLKKYLGNHLPK
+1946 KKLPP
-1960 YMIPTYFMQLDFLPI
+1960 YMIPSYILRLDKMPYTINRKIDRKALPI
-1975 NQNGKV
+1975 PQSNHKDENSKV
-1981 NKKLLPKNFE
+1981 NIATLNSNEDKLIQIWK
-1991 IHSTKDIILPSSDL
+1991 
-2005 EKKLYDI
+2005 
-2012 FANILN
+2012 NILKVDN
-2018 ISDFSIDDNFFNLG
+2018 ITIDDNFFDIG
-2032 GDSINAMK
+2032 GDSISAITMQLEAVKYNLDFEYADIFNYPTIRQLAKK
-2040 LEVEALKNN
+2040 LPSPEKSFMENYNYDTVNKILARNNFDN
-2049 INVTYGDIFKYPS
+2049 INT
-2062 VKDLANY
+2062 
-2069 IVSCKNTEY
+2069 
-2078 NASNIKEDFKKF
+2078 IKRYDFKNIL
-2090 DLILKGNTV
+2090 LIGG
-2099 ENLFSESVKLT
+2099 
-2110 PINNVLLTGVTGF
+2110 TGY
-2123 LGSHILDSFIKNT
+2123 LGSHIIDSFMKNES
-2136 TGKIYCLIR
+2136 GIIYCLIR
-2145 PKNNISAKERLKNTL
+2145 EKNNKKPIDRLRSNL
-2160 NFYFDDNY
+2160 SFYFGDKYKDSIDN
-2168 NYLIDDRIICVEGDI
+2168 RIKVLEGDI
-2183 TKDNLGLSNDDYI
+2183 SKQNLGLSTSNYNI
-2196 RLGNEITTV
+2196 LKNEVDV
-2205 IHSAALVK
+2205 IINCGAIVK
-2213 HFGNYEEFENINV
+2213 HYGLKQQFEDINV
-2226 GGTKNL
+2226 IGTQNVVEFCKKEKKRL
-2232 ITFSKKF
+2232 I
-2239 NCRLMHIS
+2239 HVS
-2247 TISVSGNNFAEGSFI
+2247 TMSVSGFGEKENISDLLDTNKISFCEKDLFVGQCIKGIYTSTKYKAEVIILEEISKGLDAQILRVGNITNRYTDGIFQKNI
-2262 ENDFSEDIDYDET
+2262 EN
-2275 KFYINQNLE
+2275 
-2284 NLYVKSKFLAEK
+2284 
-2296 LVFEAINDGLQ
+2296 
-2307 AYVLRMGNL
+2307 
-2316 TSRYSEGKFQ
+2316 
-2326 QNHYENAFVNRI
+2326 NAFANRI
-2338 KSLLQIGSIPEYM
+2338 KSFIDIGAFPEYAL
-2351 QEGYVEFTPIDCCA
+2351 EHEIELTPVDLCA
-2365 DAIIDIANHY
+2365 DCIIKILEHSSKCNMFHLY
-2375 NPAFTVFH
+2375 NP
-2383 VFNEKHVQ
+2383 N
-2391 LLDLYDMLR
+2391 LLSVELLYNVL
-2400 KIGIDVNIVSTEDFN
+2400 KKDFN
-2415 TIINNLLEDD
+2415 IDLVPLSNRLLSYLITGILQDENNKK
-2425 NSTEILSGIIR
+2425 ILSGIIY
-2436 DFNSEKKLIYQ
+2436 DLDNNKNLIYT
-2447 SNIKIKSD
+2447 SKIKLNAD
-2455 FTKQFLEN
+2455 FTNAYLNQ
-2463 IGFEWPYID
+2463 IGFKWENMDEDYIVK
-2472 INYIRNYFKYL
+2472 YMNYFKKIKFINL
-2483 IDIGY
+2483 D
-2488 LNVKL
+2488 
-2493 KEN
+2493 KE